1 MENKLFV
8 VILVVLVI
16 LVALAIYL
24 FAQDKKISKIENK
37 VNKLE
42 EEIEA
47 NSTEKD
53 ETVSVKFKDNI

>member
-8 VILVVLVI
+8 VIIVVLLI
-16 LVALAIYL
+16 LVSLAIYL

-47 NSTEKD
+47 NCAEKD
-53 ETVSVKFKDNI
+53 DNVSVKVKK